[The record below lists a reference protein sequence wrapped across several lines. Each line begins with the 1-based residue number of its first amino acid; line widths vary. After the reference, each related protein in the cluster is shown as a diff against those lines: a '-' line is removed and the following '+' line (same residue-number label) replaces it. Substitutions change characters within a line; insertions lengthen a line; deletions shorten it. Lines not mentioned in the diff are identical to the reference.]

1 MKKLVNIII
10 GCILIG
16 ISFNLFIIPNDLIT
30 NNIYGLS
37 CLLFYK
43 TSYNPA
49 IFLLIINLAI
59 LLISIIV
66 TNLEN
71 TKKYII
77 PSLLISI
84 IIYFTKDITSYI
96 YISDLDMILITIVSG
111 VLIGLGHGFIFK
123 EGYSVGGIYLLQDI
137 FNSAKVYR
145 RKTFTYIF
153 EMLLIVLT
161 IYVVNFENALYS
173 AIIVIIIDY
182 MTVKSKV
189 GISSS
194 KTFFIITTKEKE
206 VEDSKK
212 KCSNVEVS
220 SLGEDYKY
228 SADTSNP
235 LVAKYLRR

>member
-77 PSLLISI
+77 PSLLIPI

-96 YISDLDMILITIVSG
+96 DISGLDMILITIVSG

-182 MTVKSKV
+182 MAVKSKV

-206 VEDSKK
+206 VII
-212 KCSNVEVS
+212 
-220 SLGEDYKY
+220 SL
-228 SADTSNP
+228 
-235 LVAKYLRR
+235 